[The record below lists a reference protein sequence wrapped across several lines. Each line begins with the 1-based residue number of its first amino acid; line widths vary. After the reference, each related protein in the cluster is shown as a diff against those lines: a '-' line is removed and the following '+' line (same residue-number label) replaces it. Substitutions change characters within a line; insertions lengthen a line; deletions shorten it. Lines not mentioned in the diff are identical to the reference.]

1 MPFYNKSVKIVKF
14 CEHRNQQQSPHAFLV
29 SLLETILSYPIY
41 HLRESL
47 TIFSRGKQIILLAC
61 HRRIPTWSRC
71 RLSQRETI
79 VTHPA
84 PLRVWEM
91 PTFAYVCFKSFTH
104 LRIWFERRFWPRDM
118 YNFMIFW
125 KKKKLL
131 EKMSPVWDLNVF
143 IRINNVNITRLPIR
157 IRPDP

>member
-1 MPFYNKSVKIVKF
+1 MPFYNKSVKIVKKNL
-14 CEHRNQQQSPHAFLV
+14 HRNQQQSPHAFLV

-47 TIFSRGKQIILLAC
+47 TIFSRGKQIIFLAC

-91 PTFAYVCFKSFTH
+91 PTFAYTFTDMIWKTILTEGHVQFYDILKEKKALGENVSRFGFK
-104 LRIWFERRFWPRDM
+104 RFH
-118 YNFMIFW
+118 
-125 KKKKLL
+125 
-131 EKMSPVWDLNVF
+131 
-143 IRINNVNITRLPIR
+143 
-157 IRPDP
+157 